1 MGMTVH
7 YSGQLADPSRLEEL
21 EDLVIDLVLEIGGNV
36 EVWRSASVENPERVV
51 RGLLVNLEPG
61 QETMSLLFSPEGW
74 LISLIEIKEVERGES
89 GENSTCFV
97 KTQFGTPVGH
107 AALVELLTIL
117 RDRFIPSLQVEDETG
132 YWKHRDARQM
142 AEAIQRN
149 ARAIDALAS
158 ALEETSLSHEAL
170 EDPEIVAKRIER
182 IAQIIHGRLQE
193 PDATQRAGELVDDDF
208 TKRWSDIEAE
218 WTELVRQNDARTRRT
233 QREIEEQFLAG
244 KDAEEALDEVL
255 GDPPGEDAN
264 ATRESEGQW
273 CDTSEDSFA
282 AVDELAAA
290 DGESFETSRKERD
303 PLLDRATRFYVRLME
318 LAKTDSSPG
327 VVDLLRHAGE
337 VCGGLAQALPL
348 PPPYEFDPD
357 ERGLAVVQLKRAL
370 RGAAFV
376 RGVLINLAYAAQDDD
391 ERYKMLREEIE
402 AIQGEIIDSLQQAR
416 PAPKG

>member
-36 EVWRSASVENPERVV
+36 EVWRSASVEKPDRVV

-142 AEAIQRN
+142 AESIQRN

-170 EDPEIVAKRIER
+170 EDPEIVATRIER
-182 IAQIIHGRLQE
+182 VAQILHGRLQE
-193 PDATQRAGELVDDDF
+193 PDATQTAGELVDDDF

-244 KDAEEALDEVL
+244 KDAEDALDEVL

-357 ERGLAVVQLKRAL
+357 ERGLAVFQLKRAL

-376 RGVLINLAYAAQDDD
+376 RGVLINLSYAAQNDG
-391 ERYKMLREEIE
+391 EQYKVLREEIE

-416 PAPKG
+416 PAPEG